1 MLMLSTNIKMTQ
13 QNTMDEALALA
24 TLRSIIAQA
33 LQECTPPSAEG
44 TTNNSNNIETSSDPS
59 NISSLSGVYSQAVQ
73 QQHQQQQSRQKY
85 KEERERLLDIA
96 LEIERSVADL
106 ESVVHTSNDGNHNHH
121 DRALNNND
129 GNTNNNNDVS
139 TATTTIDMVESL
151 VALLT
156 TVPNA
161 LLTNLYNV
169 EYASG
174 QIILRNDNNT
184 IVRQQQR
191 HHNHGNQY
199 VSSMEEICFNT
210 ACISCEIL
218 RMYIVQDI
226 DGSFIDSLTGGGYT
240 REFIDRLIHYLCS
253 SSDDDLLLGRNIRYP
268 IIQVMNTI
276 VEQREMERTL
286 LLEEERGYNNNID
299 NRDFFDYYD
308 NHHHHGLVVFHMSA
322 KDTLRLLQ
330 MLLRWIMGGRGGSRG
345 ITGSITSSSHGV
357 DESQYSHVGVFTCHL
372 LHHFANMTL
381 TESGMYT
388 TFHECRDLFRVWV
401 EGGVQEH
408 NHNNNNNMN
417 IPIPRRL
424 SNEDASVVLDL
435 ITNFQ
440 ISSIQSAYHLVE
452 RADAMIVSLSC
463 QDVDNG
469 STGTSNDIIRSENCA
484 AAVHESIRHVGIVV
498 SVTEVMEKLG
508 LEIDPEMH
516 VIFHPLIVSYATF
529 VASGLQEA
537 LDSPYLSLGQEGVGL
552 SHTADDL
559 LVRICRTSLGLDF
572 LKHSNDI
579 SRDEVLTV
587 AVLRAL
593 SSGSISGKGKFLL
606 EMVSNRAHDDVNSP
620 NSNGRE
626 LLPMAKRPCYNN
638 FMSTHL
644 RARMMMDSN
653 DNKQS
658 RDMVDLMMLCMTM
671 TQSNLD
677 EGYDRSSID
686 QASCIASSLMH
697 NDTDQKEA
705 AAVIDPLNP
714 WHSLNINTLKELT
727 CSLLGDSDLEH
738 DASIAS
744 TAAVIGK
751 YSDAVPVCFDTRA
764 ATAKS
769 V

>member
-1 MLMLSTNIKMTQ
+1 M
-13 QNTMDEALALA
+13 
-24 TLRSIIAQA
+24 
-33 LQECTPPSAEG
+33 
-44 TTNNSNNIETSSDPS
+44 
-59 NISSLSGVYSQAVQ
+59 
-73 QQHQQQQSRQKY
+73 
-85 KEERERLLDIA
+85 
-96 LEIERSVADL
+96 
-106 ESVVHTSNDGNHNHH
+106 
-121 DRALNNND
+121 
-129 GNTNNNNDVS
+129 
-139 TATTTIDMVESL
+139 
-151 VALLT
+151 
-156 TVPNA
+156 
-161 LLTNLYNV
+161 
-169 EYASG
+169 
-174 QIILRNDNNT
+174 
-184 IVRQQQR
+184 
-191 HHNHGNQY
+191 
-199 VSSMEEICFNT
+199 
-210 ACISCEIL
+210 
-218 RMYIVQDI
+218 
-226 DGSFIDSLTGGGYT
+226 
-240 REFIDRLIHYLCS
+240 
-253 SSDDDLLLGRNIRYP
+253 
-268 IIQVMNTI
+268 
-276 VEQREMERTL
+276 
-286 LLEEERGYNNNID
+286 
-299 NRDFFDYYD
+299 
-308 NHHHHGLVVFHMSA
+308 
-322 KDTLRLLQ
+322 
-330 MLLRWIMGGRGGSRG
+330 
-345 ITGSITSSSHGV
+345 
-357 DESQYSHVGVFTCHL
+357 
-372 LHHFANMTL
+372 
-381 TESGMYT
+381 
-388 TFHECRDLFRVWV
+388 
-401 EGGVQEH
+401 
-408 NHNNNNNMN
+408 
-417 IPIPRRL
+417 PIPRRL
-424 SNEDASVVLDL
+424 SNEDANVVLDL

-516 VIFHPLIVSYATF
+516 VIFHPLIVSFATF

-606 EMVSNRAHDDVNSP
+606 EMVSNRAHDDMNSP

-626 LLPMAKRPCYNN
+626 LLPMAKRPCYSN

-727 CSLLGDSDLEH
+727 CSLLGDSDVEH

-744 TAAVIGK
+744 SASVIGK

>member
-59 NISSLSGVYSQAVQ
+59 NISSLSGVYSQEVQ
-73 QQHQQQQSRQKY
+73 QQQQSRQKY

-129 GNTNNNNDVS
+129 GNNNNNDVS

-161 LLTNLYNV
+161 LLTKLYNV

-199 VSSMEEICFNT
+199 VSSMEEICFNA

-253 SSDDDLLLGRNIRYP
+253 SDDDLLLLGRNIRYP

-286 LLEEERGYNNNID
+286 LLEEERGYNNNSID
-299 NRDFFDYYD
+299 NHDFFEYYD
-308 NHHHHGLVVFHMSA
+308 NHHRGLVVFHMSA

-330 MLLRWIMGGRGGSRG
+330 MLLRWIMGGRGGARG
-345 ITGSITSSSHGV
+345 ITGGSISSSNGV

-388 TFHECRDLFRVWV
+388 TFHECQDLFRVWV
-401 EGGVQEH
+401 EGGVREH
-408 NHNNNNNMN
+408 TINNNNNSMN
-417 IPIPRRL
+417 MSIPRRL

-469 STGTSNDIIRSENCA
+469 STSNGIIRSENCA
-484 AAVHESIRHVGIVV
+484 AAIHESIRHVGIVV

-516 VIFHPLIVSYATF
+516 VIFHPLIVSFATF

-606 EMVSNRAHDDVNSP
+606 EMVSNRAHDDMNSP

-626 LLPMAKRPCYNN
+626 LLPMAKRPCYSN

-727 CSLLGDSDLEH
+727 
-738 DASIAS
+738 
-744 TAAVIGK
+744 
-751 YSDAVPVCFDTRA
+751 
-764 ATAKS
+764 
-769 V
+769 